1 LKRQVSIKIPK
12 GTKCKNGTCE
22 QDLELDTEIEIPELK
37 PQIQVNPSAEMS
49 LTDQIP
55 AINGQVMA
63 PAVAAAPEPKE
74 KIIEKAVPPSYQP
87 NYKCKDGKCG
97 QNHANP
103 NYTTM
108 IQGKCDNCGQY
119 GPDAAGPCFWCKEG
133 NFEEVDPEE
142 LEELGI
148 QAPEPVEHS
157 HED

>member
-1 LKRQVSIKIPK
+1 
-12 GTKCKNGTCE
+12 
-22 QDLELDTEIEIPELK
+22 
-37 PQIQVNPSAEMS
+37 
-49 LTDQIP
+49 
-55 AINGQVMA
+55 
-63 PAVAAAPEPKE
+63 
-74 KIIEKAVPPSYQP
+74 
-87 NYKCKDGKCG
+87 
-97 QNHANP
+97 
-103 NYTTM
+103 M